1 MSTKVVPITLDEE
14 KAAAKVQS
22 MVRGNNARKVH
33 YPPSKME
40 ERMMSG
46 KLSLGKGG
54 TGKKWGL
61 VREATGIK
69 FDSWDMA
76 LQVVEAGWRGEL
88 AREVK
93 RRVEAA
99 HPDNAWGKVHLVFIA
114 YWTLYF
120 WLKEDMSPPED
131 PVIAKGCA
139 VLLVWACSTLGGKL
153 MGRVGMPGLLGNLL
167 SGVLLKNLIPYPGGG
182 YDYDHVECPVPY
194 DAHYNCSSSYAGGR
208 RLASSG
214 VDYTNPAW
222 CVGKSLNGLPDDWAS
237 DIITF
242 GLTIIFMRGG
252 LELDLEL
259 VKKAGA
265 AALRLTVMPGVCE
278 AIMVAV
284 FSMLIFQMTFIL
296 GLSLGFILA
305 AVSPAVVV
313 GAMFE
318 LKKKGYGVKQNI
330 PVLVVAAA
338 SMDDVVAISGFA
350 ICIAFAV
357 PNKAATTATVII
369 DAIHGPL
376 TILCGSTLGL
386 VGGNIAAMTRVWD
399 THWKRVA
406 IVAIQGFFLSFGAKR
421 LEKEWIVAETHP
433 IGSSTG
439 ILGALAMA
447 GTTSFLWE
455 RGRGLHSSGPEKHFA
470 HDVEA
475 TLASIWAIVA
485 QPLLFGVVGSYLDFR
500 RMPTD
505 TIFQAILIVFI
516 GVTFR
521 TTMAFIAMY
530 KAGLSKKEQLFVALS
545 WLPKATV
552 QAAFCSYPY
561 DKIYAKASSDW
572 DSPEQ
577 EADYKKWGMDIM
589 VTGGLAI
596 LMTAPLGLI
605 IIQKLGP
612 KWLEQ
617 DVSQGME
624 KSIDDMV
631 KKELEEKGKG
641 KPKGMP

>member
-1 MSTKVVPITLDEE
+1 
-14 KAAAKVQS
+14 
-22 MVRGNNARKVH
+22 
-33 YPPSKME
+33 
-40 ERMMSG
+40 
-46 KLSLGKGG
+46 
-54 TGKKWGL
+54 
-61 VREATGIK
+61 
-69 FDSWDMA
+69 
-76 LQVVEAGWRGEL
+76 
-88 AREVK
+88 
-93 RRVEAA
+93 
-99 HPDNAWGKVHLVFIA
+99 
-114 YWTLYF
+114 
-120 WLKEDMSPPED
+120 
-131 PVIAKGCA
+131 
-139 VLLVWACSTLGGKL
+139 
-153 MGRVGMPGLLGNLL
+153 
-167 SGVLLKNLIPYPGGG
+167 
-182 YDYDHVECPVPY
+182 
-194 DAHYNCSSSYAGGR
+194 
-208 RLASSG
+208 
-214 VDYTNPAW
+214 
-222 CVGKSLNGLPDDWAS
+222 
-237 DIITF
+237 
-242 GLTIIFMRGG
+242 
-252 LELDLEL
+252 
-259 VKKAGA
+259 
-265 AALRLTVMPGVCE
+265 
-278 AIMVAV
+278 
-284 FSMLIFQMTFIL
+284 
-296 GLSLGFILA
+296 
-305 AVSPAVVV
+305 
-313 GAMFE
+313 
-318 LKKKGYGVKQNI
+318 
-330 PVLVVAAA
+330 
-338 SMDDVVAISGFA
+338 
-350 ICIAFAV
+350 
-357 PNKAATTATVII
+357 VII